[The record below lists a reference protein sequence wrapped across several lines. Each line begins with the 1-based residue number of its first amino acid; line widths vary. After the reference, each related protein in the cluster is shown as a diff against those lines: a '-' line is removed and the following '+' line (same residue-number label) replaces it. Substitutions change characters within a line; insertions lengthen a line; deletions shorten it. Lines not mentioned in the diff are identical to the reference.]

1 MDETAININGVKL
14 SLSKDEIQQISEGV
28 VPSGVKEKTSMDKTQ
43 LLPKLTEFIPRR
55 IWISKRD
62 GIYATLQNGDEGV
75 LKIYYVN
82 EEDPQKST
90 MKVILRFIGQIG
102 PVVKING
109 DKLGIHYVMNGVEDI
124 NQVDDFI
131 TFTRQ
136 KFSLTITQVQLLRQI
151 MDSYVIDE
159 VAKGNFSDYI
169 SSPVAVIR
177 DRIVVS
183 YGTELNTGAILKTLR
198 DFYEHASHQQAY
210 LATLAWALLAPIHA
224 ELKRK
229 SKAGVL
235 TPSII
240 MTGKTK
246 GGKTSLGRLFIGH
259 GFAQLQDNYLY
270 PYNRTYTRFSLMK
283 HLSETNLPAVFD
295 DVPTSWIFLHK
306 EDLKAYSGTNH
317 WGDRGRGDQTLAE
330 YLGERSFLITIND
343 EFRID
348 DDLALALRLI
358 VLRFDERE
366 RQRRDLNAWLQF
378 FNSLPEGFMF
388 PLINAILG
396 GTDISRL
403 VEDTERFEKAEDWV
417 NYALNLLN
425 AQCEKYQVEKFPL
438 YEAVKNE
445 TSHLTNALE
454 IAEAF
459 IAEYDR
465 IKNSEEESTEDDGDG
480 GEILIKK
487 VKYRSKIEG
496 EFKVEEKE
504 EKIGNKMMWR
514 KYIFFTGSAYK
525 TLIMTQGLKSPFSNA
540 ANFLNNIASDDN
552 GVRVEYGGKLI
563 SKRLTDN
570 GDPLKVYCISIPE
583 EPEENEEGGI

>member
-1 MDETAININGVKL
+1 
-14 SLSKDEIQQISEGV
+14 
-28 VPSGVKEKTSMDKTQ
+28 
-43 LLPKLTEFIPRR
+43 IPRR

-283 HLSETNLPAVFD
+283 HLSESNLPAVFD
-295 DVPTSWIFLHK
+295 DVPSTWILQHK
-306 EDLKAYSGTNH
+306 EDLKAYSGSNH
-317 WGDRGRGDQTLAE
+317 WGDRGRGDQTLTE

-358 VLRFDERE
+358 LLRFDERE
-366 RQRRDLNAWLQF
+366 RRRMDLNAWLQF

-403 VEDTERFEKAEDWV
+403 VEDAEKFEKAEDWV

-425 AQCEKYQVEKFPL
+425 TQCEKYQIEKFPL
-438 YEAVKNE
+438 YKATGNE
-445 TSHLTNALE
+445 TSHLTNAME
-454 IAEAF
+454 IAQAF

-465 IKNSEEESTEDDGDG
+465 IKNSVEESTEDDGDG
-480 GEILIKK
+480 GEILVKK

-496 EFKVEEKE
+496 EFKIESRQES
-504 EKIGNKMMWR
+504 IGDKPTWR
-514 KYIFFTGSAYK
+514 KFIYFTGSAFK
-525 TLIMTQGLKSPFSNA
+525 TLVMMQGLRCPYSNA
-540 ANFLNNIASDDN
+540 ANFLNNIASHDN
-552 GVRVEYGGKLI
+552 GVRVEFGGKLI
-563 SKRLTDN
+563 SKRLTDS
-570 GDPLKVYCISIPE
+570 GDPLKTYCISIPE
-583 EPEENEEGGI
+583 EPEDNEEGDV

>member
-1 MDETAININGVKL
+1 
-14 SLSKDEIQQISEGV
+14 IQQISEGV
-28 VPSGVKEKTSMDKTQ
+28 VPSGIKEKTSMDKTQ

-62 GIYATLQNGDEGV
+62 GIYATLQNGVEGA

-131 TFTRQ
+131 AFTRQ

-198 DFYEHASHQQAY
+198 DFYEHASHQRAY
-210 LATLAWALLAPIHA
+210 LATLAWALLAPLHA

-229 SKAGVL
+229 SRAGVQA
-235 TPSII
+235 PSIV
-240 MTGKTK
+240 MSGRTK
-246 GGKTSLGRLFIGH
+246 GGKTTLGDLFIGK
-259 GFAQLQDNYLY
+259 GFGQDREGYFY
-270 PYNRTYTRFSLMK
+270 PYNRVYTRFSLMK
-283 HLSETNLPAVFD
+283 HLSETNLPAVLD
-295 DVPTSWIFLHK
+295 DVPSLWIFQHN
-306 EDLKAYSGTNH
+306 EDLKSYVQTGH
-317 WGDRGRGDQTLAE
+317 WGDRGKGDQTLTE
-330 YLGERSFLITIND
+330 YLGERSFLVTIND
-343 EFRID
+343 DIRID
-348 DDLALALRLI
+348 DDLALTLRLI
-358 VLRFDERE
+358 ILRFTEGE
-366 RQRRDLNAWLQF
+366 RQRKDLTRWLSF

-388 PLINAILG
+388 PLINSVLG
-396 GTDISRL
+396 GTDISTL
-403 VEDTERFEKAEDWV
+403 VVEIEKLETPEAWI
-417 NYALNLLN
+417 NYAIGLINGECRKLSIP
-425 AQCEKYQVEKFPL
+425 EFPL
-438 YEAVKNE
+438 YKPIENE
-445 TSHLTNALE
+445 TGYLTNALE
-454 IAEAF
+454 IAQCFLAEA
-459 IAEYDR
+459 ER
-465 IKNSEEESTEDDGDG
+465 IKSSEEEYAQDDGDR
-480 GEILIKK
+480 GEMLVKK
-487 VKYRSKIEG
+487 VKYRSRIEG
-496 EFKVEEKE
+496 EFKIEEKE
-504 EKIGNKMMWR
+504 EKIGDKMMWR
-514 KYIFFTGSAYK
+514 KFIYFTGSAFK

-583 EPEENEEGGI
+583 EEENEEEGDT